1 MRFNKF
7 LWGNYSQTERGKAA
21 LQRYANP
28 TKEIFDNDPDLIE
41 VFKVF
46 VKEEFLDQYNEPV
59 INVDIVDLVKSAAEK
74 LPICSRE
81 QAEEAYIELY
91 KNYIPYQATDK
102 SGKVDDVFFF
112 GEAEEDWYDYVAA
125 ISLGLH
131 QAHPGYFLPYDFR
144 SCFHQLTEIHE
155 EFGIPLAPVP
165 SKGDKTGR
173 AFYYLDIN
181 TVWQEFRQLHGLNA
195 VEMCAFL
202 YDFAKEFVTPTDAND
217 LPLPT
222 KAWIITGGAGNN
234 DIETVELDTHET
246 VRYWNANSGVRR
258 GDILVM
264 YLVRPKSC
272 IHSIWRA
279 ASDGFVDPF
288 FHYHS
293 IAWIAAPIKTAAV
306 PLTTLKTDPLLSK
319 KGAIRANFQGPSSKA
334 PLSFEEYQAIVDL
347 MVAQGQDRSVLPVMQ
362 TPPAQLEVDL
372 GNERDV
378 EIQLIEPLL
387 SQLGYRDKDWVRQM
401 PVRMGRGERNYPDYA
416 IGAVMGRGN
425 ESARMIIESKYQL
438 SSRREFEEA
447 FLQAKSYAVRLQCD
461 VMALAAREGIWIF
474 EKHRDAFQIEHHTYR
489 SWGELNHPD
498 IFHQVLAVVGR
509 QSILVKPPSKAS

>member
-1 MRFNKF
+1 MHFNKF

-28 TKEIFDNDPDLIE
+28 TKGLLDKDLRQIEIILD
-41 VFKVF
+41 
-46 VKEEFLDQYNEPV
+46 EEFRDQYTASV
-59 INVDIVDLVKSAAEK
+59 ITGDIVDMVRMAAGK
-74 LPICSRE
+74 LTVGDTD
-81 QAEEAYIELY
+81 QAEEAYLSLFENL
-91 KNYIPYQATDK
+91 IPLRAPDK
-102 SGKVDDVFFF
+102 SEKIDDVFFF
-112 GEAEEDWYDYVAA
+112 GATEEEWYDHVAA

-131 QAHPGYFLPYDFR
+131 QAHPEHFLPYDFR
-144 SCFHQLTEIHE
+144 NRFHQLTEIHE

-165 SKGDKTGR
+165 NKGDKTGR

-181 TVWQEFRQLHGLNA
+181 AAWQEFRQLHGLST

-222 KAWIITGGAGNN
+222 KAWMITGGSW
-234 DIETVELDTHET
+234 DIETVE
-246 VRYWNANSGVRR
+246 NATEGTIQHWGANAGVRR

-264 YLVRPKSC
+264 YLVKPKSC

-279 ASDGFVDPF
+279 ASDGFIDPF

-293 IAWIAAPIKTAAV
+293 IAWIAAPIKIAAV
-306 PLTTLKTDPLLSK
+306 PLAALKADPVLSK
-319 KGAIRANFQGPSSKA
+319 KGAIRANFQGHSSKS
-334 PLSFEEYQAIVDL
+334 PLSFEEYQAILDL
-347 MVAQGQDRSVLPVMQ
+347 MVAHGQDRSVLPAIQ
-362 TPPAQLEVDL
+362 APPAQLDIDL
-372 GNERDV
+372 EYERDV

-387 SQLGYRDKDWVRQM
+387 AQLGYREKDWIRQM

-416 IGAVMGRGN
+416 IGAVTGRGN
-425 ESARMIIESKYQL
+425 EGARMIIESKYQL

-474 EKHRDAFQIEHHTYR
+474 EKHRDAFQIEHHAYR

-498 IFHQVLAVVGR
+498 IFHQVLAAIGR
-509 QSILVKPPSKAS
+509 QSILGKPSSKGS